1 MSKID
6 GFEGRYAFLSNF
18 YPSPVEYISL
28 DGQKHIAP
36 SVEHAFQASK
46 AIELKHELAILN
58 SPTMGGA
65 KRRGRQNK
73 IRPDWEQVKV
83 QTMYEFVL
91 KKFSAPELKEK
102 LLATGDAELVEGNH
116 WHDNYWGD
124 CHCEQC
130 KDTPGKNKLGGILML
145 VRERLRNA

>member
-1 MSKID
+1 MDKID

-46 AIELKHELAILN
+46 ATELKHELAILN

-65 KRRGRQNK
+65 KRLGRQVK
-73 IRPDWEQVKV
+73 IRSDWEELKDMF
-83 QTMYEFVL
+83 MYIFVL
-91 KKFSAPELKEK
+91 KKFSEPELEKK
-102 LLATGDAELVEGNH
+102 LLATGEAELIEGNH

-124 CHCEQC
+124 CHCDKC
-130 KDTPGKNKLGGILML
+130 RDIPGKNKLGEILMQ
-145 VRERLRNA
+145 VRHELRFT

>member
-1 MSKID
+1 MGRID

-28 DGQKHIAP
+28 DGQKQVAP
-36 SVEHAFQASK
+36 SVEHAYQASK
-46 AIELKHELAILN
+46 ATELRHELAILN

-65 KRRGRQNK
+65 KRRGRQIK

-83 QTMYEFVL
+83 QVMYEFVL
-91 KKFSAPELKEK
+91 KKFSVPELKEK

-124 CHCEQC
+124 CHCERC
-130 KDTPGKNKLGGILML
+130 KNTPGKNKLGGTLML
-145 VRERLRNA
+145 VRERLKNA

>member
-1 MSKID
+1 MGKID

-18 YPSPVEYISL
+18 YPSPVEYTSL

-46 AIELKHELAILN
+46 ATELKHELAILN

-65 KRRGRQNK
+65 KRRGRQIK

-83 QTMYEFVL
+83 QIMYEFVL
-91 KKFSAPELKEK
+91 KKFSDPELEEK
-102 LLATGDAELVEGNH
+102 LLATGEAELIEGNH

-124 CHCEQC
+124 CHCDEC
-130 KDTPGKNKLGGILML
+130 RGVLGKNKLGEILMQ
-145 VRERLRNA
+145 VRHELRFT

>member
-1 MSKID
+1 MDKID
-6 GFEGRYAFLSNF
+6 GFEGRYVFLSNF
-18 YPSPVEYISL
+18 YPSPVEYTSL

-46 AIELKHELAILN
+46 ATELKHELAILS
-58 SPTMGGA
+58 SPTMAGA
-65 KRRGRQNK
+65 KRRGRQIK
-73 IRPDWEQVKV
+73 IRSDWEQVKV

-91 KKFSAPELKEK
+91 KKFSVPELKEK

-124 CHCEQC
+124 CYCDGC
-130 KDTPGKNKLGGILML
+130 RGVPGKNKLGEILMQ
-145 VRERLRNA
+145 VRHELRFT